1 MGWSRDGPVLKWDSI
16 EFFTFEFD
24 SLNFMHSHD
33 DEEHWEGSYRKRK
46 KKKTNGIIKKN
57 KNTVNVRQI
66 LLIKKEILL

>member
-1 MGWSRDGPVLKWDSI
+1 MMMKNI
-16 EFFTFEFD
+16 EKAPTER
-24 SLNFMHSHD
+24 
-33 DEEHWEGSYRKRK
+33 E